1 MIDGDVVDLQKERVF
16 RLIDS
21 FVEKS
26 GGIDQVKLAVKALRV
41 LAEVKDD
48 QVVSDYVVNVGKQ
61 PAGAKQLLAAALL
74 GFSMA
79 SVLYRKKERV
89 REKEESAKSP

>member
-1 MIDGDVVDLQKERVF
+1 MTVGTGGEVVDIQKERVF

-48 QVVSDYVVNVGKQ
+48 QVVSDYVVKDR
-61 PAGAKQLLAAALL
+61 K
-74 GFSMA
+74 
-79 SVLYRKKERV
+79 SVV
-89 REKEESAKSP
+89 